1 MDWPLPDGEL
11 DELTRETPGVSIKSW
26 TGACPAEYV
35 QHLARL
41 VIQMDE
47 DVDLGDLSRPTTVTD
62 LAGLRQNE
70 QRLLAQG
77 YLTLTSLAIV
87 DGTPVGYTTLH
98 VDRNWPEMVI
108 QDDTLVDRDAL
119 TRYYLEA
126 GTPPGVWLGTGL
138 PGLAGGIK
146 AGTSVGE
153 AQLRRLMGHGQ
164 DPNGPPPSFGPV
176 AL

>member
-1 MDWPLPDGEL
+1 MTAGDGYRYL
-11 DELTRETPGVSIKSW
+11 LNSV
-26 TGACPAEYV
+26 
-35 QHLARL
+35 
-41 VIQMDE
+41 VI
-47 DVDLGDLSRPTTVTD
+47 GD
-62 LAGLRQNE
+62 G
-70 QRLLAQG
+70 
-77 YLTLTSLAIV
+77 
-87 DGTPVGYTTLH
+87 
-98 VDRNWPEMVI
+98 
-108 QDDTLVDRDAL
+108 DRDAVAAL